1 MVQKT
6 TPGERFFNILIYVV
20 MGSLSVSCILPIIHI
35 FAISLSDK
43 SASAAGWVGLWP
55 VNFTTVAYEYILTK
69 PDFVKAFAV
78 SLQRLAL
85 GIPLNL
91 AMVLITA
98 YPLSRSPQDFK
109 GRTVYMWYFVF
120 TMLFG
125 GGLIPTYLNISR
137 LKLLDSIWALILPG
151 LLPVWNMILMVNFF
165 RGLPKALEESAFIDG
180 AGHIRVLISIYVP
193 LSTAALATIGLFT
206 AVGHWNAWFDG
217 MIYMNSPAKYPL
229 QTYIRTVV
237 MAATAD
243 LNKLFEGENWR
254 IMSKLSDKGMRSA
267 QIFLGALPILCVYPF
282 LQKYFMAGI
291 VLGSVKE

>member
-6 TPGERFFNILIYVV
+6 TPGERFFDILIYVV
-20 MGSLSVSCILPIIHI
+20 MGLLSISCILPIIHI

-55 VNFTTVAYEYILTK
+55 VNYTTVAYEYILTK

-85 GIPLNL
+85 GIPLNI

-98 YPLSRSPQDFK
+98 YPLSHSSQDFK
-109 GRTVYMWYFVF
+109 GRTIYMWYFVF

-180 AGHIRVLISIYVP
+180 AGHIRVLINIYMP
-193 LSTAALATIGLFT
+193 LSTPALATIGLFT

-217 MIYMNSPAKYPL
+217 LIYMNSPAKYPL

-243 LNKLFEGENWR
+243 MIQMFEGENWR
-254 IMSKLSDKGMRSA
+254 IMSKLSDKGVRCA

-282 LQKYFMAGI
+282 LQKYFMTGI